1 MSGVTLWLD
10 TARWREH
17 LRTVAEAVPGIV
29 PVIKGNGYGY
39 GLRRLAEEAALLGVD
54 VAAVGTAREVAA
66 VAEAFPGD
74 IVILNP
80 WEPDSDGAA
89 ALAADPRVI
98 STVSRLAD
106 LEKLAGDQPAGHRP
120 RVLVELLTSMRR
132 HGLRI
137 DQLDQA
143 APLLSQVG
151 FEGWTIHLPL
161 TADGRYAEAERLARA
176 ALHITPGRR
185 GGVVP
190 PGPDSPPGGR
200 GGVVPPGPDT
210 AAPGTLWFSHLPA
223 EEASALA
230 RQLGGA
236 GADPV
241 PIRLRLGTRLW
252 LGNEASRRTTATV
265 LDVHPIRRG
274 ERAGYRQRICPAD
287 GWVLVIAGGTSNG
300 IGMEAPTS
308 GSTLRQRAI
317 AIATGSLE
325 AAGLALSPYTIN
337 GKKRWFL
344 EPPHMQSSLV
354 FLPAKERPP
363 AIGDEVPVEL
373 RLTTATVD
381 VIDG

>member
-1 MSGVTLWLD
+1 MSGVTLRLN
-10 TARWREH
+10 TARWREY

-29 PVIKGNGYGY
+29 PVIKGNGYGF
-39 GLRRLAEEAALLGVD
+39 GLRRLAEESALLGVH
-54 VAAVGTAREVAA
+54 VAAVGMAREVAS
-66 VAEAFPGD
+66 VTEAFPGD
-74 IVILNP
+74 VVILNP
-80 WEPDSDGAA
+80 WEPDSDIAA
-89 ALAADPRVI
+89 GLAADPRVI

-120 RVLVELLTSMRR
+120 RVLVEVLTSMRR

-137 DQLDQA
+137 DQLEQA
-143 APLLSQVG
+143 APLLDQLG

-161 TADGRYAEAERLARA
+161 NVEGRYAEAERLARA
-176 ALHITPGRR
+176 ALQ
-185 GGVVP
+185 V
-190 PGPDSPPGGR
+190 
-200 GGVVPPGPDT
+200 
-210 AAPGTLWFSHLPA
+210 APGTLWFSHLPA

-241 PIRLRLGTRLW
+241 PVRLRVGTRLW
-252 LGNEASRRTTATV
+252 LGDESSRRTTATV

-287 GWVLVIAGGTSNG
+287 GWVLVVAGGTSHG

-308 GSTLRQRAI
+308 ATTLRQRAI

-363 AIGDEVPVEL
+363 TIGDEIPVEL

-381 VIDG
+381 TIADE